1 MIRDSMMCVAKPSS
15 PIDSTCNG
23 DSGSSVI
30 FKNGDNYDTIGI
42 VSWGIEG
49 CLSGAPSVM
58 ARVTFFLNWINQEI
72 SDSATCP
79 RTAIPVSSTTPATC
93 VTTHGAVVGG
103 VSRFLNML

>member
-49 CLSGAPSVM
+49 C
-58 ARVTFFLNWINQEI
+58 
-72 SDSATCP
+72 
-79 RTAIPVSSTTPATC
+79 
-93 VTTHGAVVGG
+93 
-103 VSRFLNML
+103 